1 MRFAALHKLSYLTAM
16 TTPVPDAAARST
28 RIGLMQA
35 TGAYL
40 LWGLLPLYFMPLR
53 GVDAGEVVA
62 NRVVW
67 SLALLFGIV
76 AVTRRSAR
84 LRLALTTFATIRLLA
99 ASAAMIS
106 INWLVYIWAVQHHHV
121 LEASLGYFL
130 NPLVNVVLGVV
141 VLREKLTRPQL
152 AAVILAGAGV
162 LVLASQ
168 AAAGLW
174 ISLVLALSFGLYGLI
189 RKVAPVESVEGLTV
203 ETLILTPVALA
214 YMAYL
219 AGHGGLALAAGDTLV
234 TLLLLIAGIVTA
246 IPLLLF
252 AAGARRLPYS
262 VIGLLQYLAPTIQFV
277 LAITLFGEVVTTAHL
292 ICFALIWSGLAVFV
306 VGSLRARRV

>member
-1 MRFAALHKLSYLTAM
+1 M
-16 TTPVPDAAARST
+16 TTQAPDTAARST
-28 RIGLMQA
+28 RIGLMQGA
-35 TGAYL
+35 GAYL

-67 SLALLFGIV
+67 SLALLFAIV
-76 AVTRRSAR
+76 AVTRRGAR
-84 LRLALTTFATIRLLA
+84 LWLALTTPATLRLLA

-152 AAVILAGAGV
+152 AAVALAGAGV

-203 ETLILTPVALA
+203 ETLILTPVALG
-214 YMAYL
+214 YMTWL
-219 AGHGGLALAAGDTLV
+219 ASYGGLALAGGNTLV
-234 TLLLLIAGIVTA
+234 TVLLLLAGIVTA

-262 VIGLLQYLAPTIQFV
+262 VIGLLQYLAPTIQFG

-292 ICFALIWSGLAVFV
+292 ICFALIWAGLAVFV